1 MPWRGYSTHDFVDP
15 YGYSGYRAI
24 HHVSDSAGP
33 SAYSDYD
40 TIDNASDWADP
51 YGYSAYRTTSNVTDL
66 ADPYGYSAYRTV
78 RSERRLKFSS
88 DARVGGDGPRF
99 STFNDKSQA
108 AIRREREAKARFNK
122 VKMVR
127 CYHALSP

>member
-1 MPWRGYSTHDFVDP
+1 MSWRGYRARDFADP

-24 HHVSDSAGP
+24 HNVNDSAG
-33 SAYSDYD
+33 YN
-40 TIDNASDWADP
+40 TIENASNLADP
-51 YGYSAYRTTSNVTDL
+51 YGYSAYRTTSNATDS

-78 RSERRLKFSS
+78 RSEPRLNFSS

-108 AIRREREAKARFNK
+108 AIRREREAKARFNN

-127 CYHALSP
+127 CHHAPFP